1 MAPKPHLL
9 LDTKRQAEPTVS
21 FRFNY
26 GREEEVES
34 TTEEPKNYEPMA
46 LDFQR
51 YLEQFKTDRST
62 RIRQRDQT
70 ISVEHIDFISIV
82 FHSQFNIKDFY
93 QRWFRKFGLLG
104 VRFSAFNHE
113 VLFAIIDKD
122 LFENYISDVE
132 AFVETE
138 LRKRQ
143 TEYSDTI
150 KFVKE
155 FHLLTTRDI
164 QNGVTAAAL
173 VNLNLAGFPL
183 TTARE
188 RGMLTSLKTY
198 LDNNGVRYRQNETS
212 NVLEIYD
219 ASQAIITSIGRN
231 FDVVVSMTSALA
243 TVVEPGEFGEVTRT
257 YGFQITNSNED
268 LPVIGILDTGISNAT
283 PLRDILIDDNTFV
296 LAGDNAFV
304 DNCASGR
311 GHGTGVAALAALGRT
326 PYTQGYRGGI
336 TADAKLLSMKI
347 LDGSSGYISEKDVI
361 ELLVR
366 AKQKYPLVKIFVL
379 TTCYSRHKLTNEDYS
394 TYAFELDKFAH
405 ENDCLLI
412 ICTAN
417 NDNAG
422 GDNTGYDLGYFSNE
436 HTNLCVPAESM
447 NTLIVGS
454 AAGSLREGDFCGI
467 SDSHSHPTLFSRK
480 GHLDLPL
487 LFSAKKT
494 NKQYFRP
501 DVLEWGGDYELI
513 NGRISI
519 GDKAS
524 IEVLSALPNESFYS
538 NIGTSFSAPLVANL
552 AAQIQKQYPRISAQ
566 SIKALIINSASGR
579 NLKLDDRH
587 EALRNRLTGYGLVD
601 QERSVFSDE
610 NRVTVLIEEEIE
622 LKTLTV
628 IPLNFPEYLSKQDL
642 GKKNG
647 IVGLS
652 ITLCYSFRP
661 ILNHQLGYCPLH
673 IAFGMFKNHTA
684 EQIRGAQ
691 KKVKSKLKG
700 TSMWS
705 QNARD
710 VSKPIPFTN
719 THKWLLPVNVEDLTN
734 EDNTFKLGVICG
746 LSQQILQNTA
756 GAYKGKHKYSIVIT
770 IEETLKEEHLTG
782 QLYDEFSAVNFL
794 VPDMDADSLPA
805 DQGTLE

>member
-9 LDTKRQAEPTVS
+9 LDTKRQAEPVVD
-21 FRFNY
+21 FKFNY
-26 GREEEVES
+26 GYDKDAS
-34 TTEEPKNYEPMA
+34 SDDEPKNYEPMA

-51 YLEQFKTDRST
+51 YLDQFNTDVNT
-62 RIRQRDQT
+62 RIAQRDQA
-70 ISVEHIDFISIV
+70 INVEHIDFISIV
-82 FHSQFNIKDFY
+82 FQSQFNIKEFY

-122 LFENYISDVE
+122 LFRNYINDID

-138 LRKRQ
+138 LRKR
-143 TEYSDTI
+143 TSKYSNDI
-150 KFVKE
+150 KYVRE
-155 FHLLTTRDI
+155 FHLLTSNDI
-164 QNGVTAAAL
+164 QNSVNQADL
-173 VNLNLAGFPL
+173 VNLHLANFPV
-183 TTARE
+183 TTAKE
-188 RGMLTSLKTY
+188 RGMLSALKAF
-198 LDNNGVRYRQNETS
+198 LDSNRIRYRQNDTS
-212 NVLEIYD
+212 NVLEIYN

-257 YGFQITNSNED
+257 YGFQVSNAGAD
-268 LPVIGILDTGISNAT
+268 LPIIGILDTGISNAT
-283 PLRDILIDDNTFV
+283 PLSDILINDNTFV

-304 DNCASGR
+304 DNCSSGR

-326 PYTQGYRGGI
+326 PYTQAYRGNV

-347 LDGSSGYISEKDVI
+347 LDESSGYISERDVI
-361 ELLVR
+361 ESLQR
-366 AKQKYPLVKIFVL
+366 AKQKYPDLKIFVL
-379 TTCYSRHKLTNEDYS
+379 TTCYSRHKATNEDYS

-422 GDNTGYDLGYFSNE
+422 ADNTRYDLGYFSNE
-436 HTNLCVPAESM
+436 HTNLCSPAESM
-447 NTLIVGS
+447 NNLIVGS

-467 SDSHSHPTLFSRK
+467 SDSDNHPTLFSRK
-480 GHLDLPL
+480 GHLDLHQ
-487 LFSAKKT
+487 LFSTKKV

-501 DVLEWGGDYELI
+501 DVLELGGDYELI

-519 GDKAS
+519 GEKAS
-524 IEVLSALPNESFYS
+524 IEILSALPNESFYS
-538 NIGTSFSAPLVANL
+538 HIGTSFSAPLVANL
-552 AAQIQKQYPRISAQ
+552 AARIQKQYPRISAQ
-566 SIKALIINSASGR
+566 SIKALIVNSASQR
-579 NLKLDDRH
+579 KLKFHADYELIK
-587 EALRNRLTGYGLVD
+587 NRLTGYGMVD
-601 QERSVFSDE
+601 HERSIFSDE

-622 LKTLTV
+622 LDKLVV

-684 EQIRGAQ
+684 EQIQGTQ
-691 KKVKSKLKG
+691 EETKSKLKG
-700 TSMWS
+700 SSMWS
-705 QNARD
+705 QNARH
-710 VSKPIPFTN
+710 VSKPIPFSN
-719 THKWLLPVNVEDLTN
+719 THKWTLPVNVEDLIN
-734 EDNTFKLGVICG
+734 EANTFKLGVICG
-746 LSQQILQNTA
+746 LSQQILQNA
-756 GAYKGKHKYSIVIT
+756 VAAYEGKHKYSIVIT
-770 IEETLKEEHLTG
+770 IEETLKEDYLTG

-794 VPDMDADSLPA
+794 VPDMDSDLTNN
-805 DQGTLE
+805 QEGTIG

>member
-1 MAPKPHLL
+1 MAPKPHVL
-9 LDTKRQAEPTVS
+9 LDTKRQAEPAVS
-21 FRFNY
+21 FKFNY
-26 GREEEVES
+26 GWDEDAS

-51 YLEQFKTDRST
+51 YLEQFKADRDT

-82 FHSQFNIKDFY
+82 FQSQFNIKEFY
-93 QRWFRKFGLLG
+93 QRWFKKFGLLG
-104 VRFSAFNHE
+104 VRFSSFNHE
-113 VLFAIIDKD
+113 VLFAISDKD

-138 LRKRQ
+138 LRKRS
-143 TEYSDTI
+143 TKYSNDI
-150 KFVKE
+150 KYVKE
-155 FHLLTTRDI
+155 FHLLTASDI
-164 QNGVTAAAL
+164 QNSVAQARL
-173 VNLNLAGFPL
+173 VNLNLANFPV

-188 RGMLTSLKTY
+188 RAMLASLK
-198 LDNNGVRYRQNETS
+198 LFLENNGVQHRQNDTS
-212 NVLEIYD
+212 YVLEIYD
-219 ASQAIITSIGRN
+219 ASQAILTSIGRN
-231 FDVVVSMTSALA
+231 FDVVISMTSALA

-257 YGFQITNSNED
+257 YGFSIPNANDD
-268 LPVIGILDTGISNAT
+268 LPVIGILDTGISNTT
-283 PLRDILIDDNTFV
+283 PLRDILINDNTFI
-296 LAGDNAFV
+296 LAGNNAFV

-326 PYTQGYRGGI
+326 PYAQGYRGNVK
-336 TADAKLLSMKI
+336 ADAKLLSMKI
-347 LDGSSGYISEKDVI
+347 LDASSGYISEKDVI
-361 ELLVR
+361 DLLVR
-366 AKQKYPLVKIFVL
+366 AKQKYPHIKIFVL
-379 TTCYSRHKLTNEDYS
+379 TTCYGRHKLTNEDYS
-394 TYAFELDKFAH
+394 TYSYELDKFAH

-417 NDNAG
+417 NDDAG
-422 GDNTGYDLGYFSNE
+422 VENTAYDLAYFSNE
-436 HTNLCVPAESM
+436 HTNLCAPAESM

-454 AAGSLREGDFCGI
+454 AAGSLRAGDFCGI
-467 SDSHSHPTLFSRK
+467 SDSDSHPTLFSRK

-487 LFSAKKT
+487 LFSSKKI

-513 NGRISI
+513 DGRIGI
-519 GDKAS
+519 GEKAS

-538 NIGTSFSAPLVANL
+538 HIGTSFSAPLVANL
-552 AAQIQKQYPRISAQ
+552 AARIQKQYPRISSQ
-566 SIKALIINSASGR
+566 SIKALIVNSASGR
-579 NLKLDDRH
+579 KLKLHADH
-587 EALRNRLTGYGLVD
+587 EALRTRLTGYGLVD
-601 QERSVFSDE
+601 HERSVFSDE

-622 LKTLTV
+622 LGTLTV

-673 IAFGMFKNHTA
+673 IAFGMFKNHTS
-684 EQIRGAQ
+684 EQIQGTQ
-691 KKVKSKLKG
+691 EGVNSKLKG
-700 TSMWS
+700 SAMWS
-705 QNARD
+705 QNARN
-710 VSKPIPFTN
+710 VSKPIPFSN
-719 THKWLLPVNVEDLTN
+719 THKWFLPVNVDDLIN

-746 LSQQILQNTA
+746 LSQQILQNATD
-756 GAYKGKHKYSIVIT
+756 AYQGKHKYSIVIT
-770 IEETLKEEHLTG
+770 IEETLKEDYLTG

-794 VPDMDADSLPA
+794 VPDMDADSLQ
-805 DQGTLE
+805 DQEGTLE